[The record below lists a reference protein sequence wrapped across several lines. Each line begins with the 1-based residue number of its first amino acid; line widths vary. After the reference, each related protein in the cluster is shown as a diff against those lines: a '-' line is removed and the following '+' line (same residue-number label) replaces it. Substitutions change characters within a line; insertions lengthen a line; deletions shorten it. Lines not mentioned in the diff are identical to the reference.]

1 MTESEAQ
8 QYLQQLGITVPS
20 VILTRLISKSQGA
33 DACLDEN
40 GVSADDKALIQFYL
54 LGLYAISSGG
64 RRVKSQSAP
73 SGASQSYEYGSLVD
87 QMRQLKASLAVLDKY
102 GCTAGLIPAEPGDTA
117 ALFVVTGRK
126 CP

>member
-20 VILTRLISKSQGA
+20 AILSILITKSQGA

-40 GVSADDKALIQFYL
+40 GVSETDKALIQYYL

-64 RRVKSQSAP
+64 RRVTSQSGP

-87 QMRQLKASLAVLDKY
+87 QMRQLKNQIAILDKY
-102 GCTAGLIPAEPGDTA
+102 GCTTGLIPAEPGDTA

-126 CP
+126 C